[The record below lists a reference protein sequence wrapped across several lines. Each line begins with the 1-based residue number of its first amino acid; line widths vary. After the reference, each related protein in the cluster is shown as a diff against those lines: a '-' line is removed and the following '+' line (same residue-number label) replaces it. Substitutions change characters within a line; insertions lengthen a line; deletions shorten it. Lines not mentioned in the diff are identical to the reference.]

1 MGKSNGFHET
11 GPLPKIILTEN
22 PHASLICSSQVAVA
36 RTIPRPRAFEPD
48 ERQREAIEHVHGPL
62 LVIAGAGTGKT
73 TVLTK
78 RIANLVREG
87 HARADEIL
95 AVTYTKN
102 AAQEMRQR
110 VEEELRGTSLSGLRI
125 ATFHE
130 YCNDLLQENGRK
142 FDVVDDQDLWIY
154 LRRRLRELNL
164 KYFVRAASVSK
175 FLEDL
180 LKFMRHCHDEL
191 VTPEKYWEYVQRLER
206 GELPIPRVTR
216 SKQAE
221 NVSDE
226 EVLARCREVAS
237 VFAAVERMLKEDNLG
252 TFGHMITYAHDL
264 LQQDSESLQPRSRFI
279 LVDEFQD
286 VNFAQVKVLQRL
298 AGEESNVFAVGDPDQ
313 AIYRFRGASSAA
325 FVLFQ
330 RHFPSL
336 RLVKLEKNRRS
347 TSPILN
353 CAFALI
359 SKNPDVFDASSGS
372 TPYRRSV
379 LISAREE
386 DAARGGKQL
395 PRSPV
400 EAVVLAAKDFE
411 CTELVA
417 ALRDWQRKTRHKW
430 SDCGVLYRTHSH
442 RDQLAAELATQGI
455 PFSIENMDVMDMPE
469 ARDLFACLGAVVSDA
484 DAASLFRVA
493 ALRQFEIDP
502 EKLRSGIKALPRNAG
517 TSAIALVLS
526 QIEGGQRVLERLR
539 QTRDDIA
546 AANARG
552 RAAVDLVARNFSLER
567 DSRVLGAML
576 EFISAW
582 EKKPITKTGEIS
594 ELLDY
599 LEYFREAGG
608 VIPLASKDENA
619 VRLMT
624 AHAAK
629 GLEFAHVFILRAS
642 SPSFPSPYKEPL
654 LEFPRELHDPG
665 SIAQDDDK
673 ELCKQEERR
682 LFYVAMTRARDSLT
696 IYAKQGSGRDPSPP
710 GFLRDLLKDTSLLG
724 RWLVPG
730 QPRGLQTDMFAQA
743 ADPRGLTRTTEWL
756 NMPPASDLSAKLS
769 ASAVQTY
776 ETCPLQFKL
785 EREWKIP
792 GEVPAAMQYG
802 GVIHRVLLA
811 FYDSVRALRPM
822 TDEDVLQLFRDELA
836 AAAIQDHYQHDLYY
850 EQGVLQLQDFLTGF
864 RRAPAPKVLHTEEF
878 FDVKVGD
885 VKVVGRIDRI
895 DEAPGGGVV
904 ITDYKTGK
912 AQSQEDSD
920 ESLQLSIYALA
931 AREKWGYRPDYL
943 VLYNLEGN
951 TPVVTRRT
959 ESQLGAARSRVVQV
973 AEDIAAGKFD
983 PKPGFYCRFCA
994 YRNLCPATEKQLQ
1007 ERSPR

>member
-1 MGKSNGFHET
+1 M
-11 GPLPKIILTEN
+11 
-22 PHASLICSSQVAVA
+22 AVA
-36 RTIPRPRAFEPD
+36 KSISRARAFEPD
-48 ERQREAIEHVHGPL
+48 ECQRAAIEHVYGPL

-78 RIANLVREG
+78 RIANLIRQG
-87 HARADEIL
+87 HARPDDVL

-102 AAQEMRQR
+102 AAQEMRER
-110 VEEELRGTSLSGLRI
+110 VNEELRGTDLSGLRI

-130 YCNDLLQENGRK
+130 YCNDFLRANGRE
-142 FDVVDDQDLWIY
+142 FGVLDDQDLWIY

-164 KYFVRAASVSK
+164 SYFIRAASVSK

-191 VTPEKYWEYVQRLER
+191 VSPEKYQEYVQRLER

-216 SKQAE
+216 SKDAGA
-221 NVSDE
+221 VSDA
-226 EVLARCREVAS
+226 EVLGRCREIAS
-237 VFAAVERMLKEDNLG
+237 VFATVERMLREDKLG
-252 TFGHMITYAHDL
+252 TFGHMITLAHEL
-264 LQQDSESLQPRSRFI
+264 LQQGEGQLQSRRRFI

-298 AGEESNVFAVGDPDQ
+298 AGEERNVFAVGDPDQ

-330 RHFPSL
+330 RHFPGCE
-336 RLVKLEKNRRS
+336 LVKLSKNRRS

-353 CAFALI
+353 TAFALI
-359 SKNPDVFDASSGS
+359 SQNPNVFDAGPGS
-372 TPYRRSV
+372 TPYERSV

-386 DAARGGKQL
+386 EAAQEDKQL

-400 EAVVLAAKDFE
+400 EAVVLTAKDFE

-417 ALRDWQRKTRHKW
+417 TLRDWQRKTRRQW
-430 SDCGVLYRTHSH
+430 SDCAVLYRTHSH
-442 RDQLAAELATQGI
+442 RDQLAAELARQDI

-469 ARDLFACLGAVVSDA
+469 ARDLFACMGAVVSDA
-484 DAASLFRVA
+484 DGASLFRVA
-493 ALRQFEIDP
+493 ALPQFAIDP
-502 EKLRSGIKALPRNAG
+502 ERLRAGIKALPRESG
-517 TSAIALVLS
+517 GSAIALVLS
-526 QIEGGQRVLERLR
+526 QIEGGPAVLERLR
-539 QTRDDIA
+539 HTREALA
-546 AANARG
+546 ASGALC
-552 RAAVDLVARNFSLER
+552 RAAVDSIVRAFLLDGN
-567 DSRVLGAML
+567 SRALKAVL
-576 EFISAW
+576 EFVNEW
-582 EKKPITKTGEIS
+582 EEKAITKTGEIS

-608 VIPLASKDENA
+608 VIALASKEENA

-629 GLEFAHVFILRAS
+629 GLEFSHVFILRAS

-654 LEFPRELHDPG
+654 LEFPRELHDSG

-696 IYAKQGSGRDPSPP
+696 IYAKQGTGKDPSPP
-710 GFLRDLLKDTSLLG
+710 GFLRDLLKDSRLLG
-724 RWLVPG
+724 RWLVQA
-730 QPRGLQTDMFAQA
+730 QPRGFQTDMFAQA
-743 ADPRGLTRTTEWL
+743 AGLAGMTRASEWL
-756 NMPPASDLSAKLS
+756 NLPPASDLSAKLS

-811 FYDSVRALRPM
+811 FYNSVRARRTM
-822 TDEDVLQLFRDELA
+822 ADDEVMQLFCDELA
-836 AAAIQDHYQHDLYY
+836 GAGIQDHYQHDLYQA
-850 EQGVLQLQDFLTGF
+850 QGILQLKDFLAAF
-864 RRAPAPKVLHTEEF
+864 RRAPAPNVLHTEEY

-895 DEAPGGGVV
+895 DEAVGGGVV

-931 AREKWGYRPDYL
+931 AREKWGYRADHL

-951 TPVVTRRT
+951 SAVVTRRNDF
-959 ESQLGAARSRVVQV
+959 QLVQVKSRVAQV
-973 AEDIAAGKFD
+973 AENIAAGKFE

-994 YRNLCPATEKQLQ
+994 YRNLCPATEKRLQ
-1007 ERSPR
+1007 EPTPRKLQSS

>member
-1 MGKSNGFHET
+1 M
-11 GPLPKIILTEN
+11 
-22 PHASLICSSQVAVA
+22 AVA
-36 RTIPRPRAFEPD
+36 RTNSRPPTFEPD
-48 ERQREAIEHVHGPL
+48 ERQREAIEHVHGPM
-62 LVIAGAGTGKT
+62 LVVAGAGTGKT

-78 RIANLVREG
+78 RIANLVRKG
-87 HARADEIL
+87 HARPHEIL

-130 YCNDLLQENGRK
+130 YCNDLLRENGRQ

-164 KYFVRAASVSK
+164 KYFVRAASVGK

-191 VTPEKYWEYVQRLER
+191 VTPEKYQEYVQRLER

-216 SKQAE
+216 SKHADD
-221 NVSDE
+221 VSDE
-226 EVLARCREVAS
+226 EVLGRCREIAS
-237 VFAAVERMLKEDNLG
+237 VFTTAERMLREDNLG
-252 TFGHMITYAHDL
+252 TFGHMITHAYHL
-264 LQQDSESLQPRSRFI
+264 LQQDGDAVRARSRFI

-286 VNFAQVKVLQRL
+286 VNFAQVKVLERL
-298 AGEESNVFAVGDPDQ
+298 AGEERNVFAVGDPDQ

-330 RHFPSL
+330 RHFPGL
-336 RLVKLEKNRRS
+336 GLVKLEKNRRS
-347 TSPILN
+347 LSPILN

-359 SKNPDVFDASSGS
+359 SQNPDVFDAGPGFTADRS
-372 TPYRRSV
+372 TLYQRSV
-379 LISAREE
+379 LTSAREE
-386 DAARGGKQL
+386 DGEREGKQL
-395 PRSPV
+395 PRTPV
-400 EAVVLAAKDFE
+400 EAVVLSAKDFE
-411 CTELVA
+411 CTELVTV
-417 ALRDWQRKTRHKW
+417 LRDWQRRTRRPW
-430 SDCGVLYRTHSH
+430 SDCAVLYRTHSH
-442 RDQLAAELATQGI
+442 RDQLAAELASQGI

-484 DAASLFRVA
+484 DGASLFRVA
-493 ALRQFEIDP
+493 ALPLFAIDP
-502 EKLRSGIKALPRNAG
+502 EKLRAGIKALPRDAG

-526 QIEGGQRVLERLR
+526 GIEGGPVVLASLR
-539 QTRDDIA
+539 RTRDEIA

-552 RAAVDLVARNFSLER
+552 RAAVDLVVRNFSLDR
-567 DSRVLGAML
+567 SSRALNAVL
-576 EFISAW
+576 EFISGW

-608 VIPLASKDENA
+608 VIALASKDENA

-654 LEFPRELHDPG
+654 LEFPRELHDPA
-665 SIAQDDDK
+665 SVAQDDDR

-696 IYAKQGSGRDPSPP
+696 IYAKQGTGKDPSPP
-710 GFLRDLLKDTSLLG
+710 GFLRDLLKDSRLLG
-724 RWLVPG
+724 RWLVQG
-730 QPRGLQTDMFAQA
+730 QPRGFQTDMFAQA
-743 ADPRGLTRTTEWL
+743 SGAGGMTRTSEWL
-756 NMPPASDLSAKLS
+756 SLPPASDLSMKLS
-769 ASAVQTY
+769 ASAIQTY
-776 ETCPLQFKL
+776 ETCPLQFKV

-802 GVIHRVLLA
+802 GVIHRVLLE
-811 FYDSVRALRPM
+811 FYNSVRAQRQM
-822 TDEDVLQLFRDELA
+822 EDAEVLQRFRDELA
-836 AAAIQDHYQHDLYY
+836 RASIQDRYQHDLYY
-850 EQGVLQLQDFLTGF
+850 EQGVLQLQDFLAGF
-864 RRAPAPKVLHTEEF
+864 RRAPTPTVLHTEEYF
-878 FDVKVGD
+878 NVKVGE
-885 VKVVGRIDRI
+885 VTVAGRIDRI
-895 DEAPGGGVV
+895 DQSAGGRVV

-920 ESLQLSIYALA
+920 DSLQLSIYALA
-931 AREKWGYRPDYL
+931 AREKWGYHADRL

-951 TPVVTRRT
+951 SEVVTRRSDP
-959 ESQLGAARSRVVQV
+959 ELEAAKSRVREVSQNV
-973 AEDIAAGKFD
+973 AAGNFK

-1007 ERSPR
+1007 ERPQENKVATARQK

>member
-1 MGKSNGFHET
+1 M
-11 GPLPKIILTEN
+11 
-22 PHASLICSSQVAVA
+22 
-36 RTIPRPRAFEPD
+36 
-48 ERQREAIEHVHGPL
+48 

-78 RIANLVREG
+78 RIARLVHEG
-87 HARADEIL
+87 HARPNEVL

-110 VEEELRGTSLSGLRI
+110 VQEELRGTNLSGLRI

-130 YCNDLLQENGRK
+130 YCNDVLRENGRQ
-142 FDVVDDQDLWIY
+142 FNVLDDQDLWIY

-164 KYFVRAASVSK
+164 NYFVRAARVSK
-175 FLEDL
+175 FLDDL
-180 LKFMRHCHDEL
+180 FGFMRHCHDEL
-191 VTPEKYWEYVQRLER
+191 VSPEQYQEYVQRLER

-216 SKQAE
+216 SKDADAL
-221 NVSDE
+221 SDE
-226 EVLARCREVAS
+226 EVLGRCREIAS
-237 VFAAVERMLKEDNLG
+237 VFATVERMLREDNLG
-252 TFGHMITYAHDL
+252 TFGHMITRAHQL
-264 LQQDSESLQPRSRFI
+264 LQEDDEPLQSRSRFI

-298 AGEESNVFAVGDPDQ
+298 AGKERNVFAVGDPDQ

-330 RHFPSL
+330 RHFPGLS
-336 RLVKLEKNRRS
+336 LVKLEKNRRS

-359 SKNPDVFDASSGS
+359 SKNPNVFDAGRGS
-372 TPYRRSV
+372 LAYPYQRSV

-386 DAARGGKQL
+386 EAAREGTQL
-395 PRSPV
+395 RRVPV
-400 EAVVLAAKDFE
+400 EAVVLTVKDAE
-411 CTELVA
+411 STELVT
-417 ALRDWQRKTRHKW
+417 ALRDWQRKTRRQW
-430 SDCGVLYRTHSH
+430 SDCAVLYRTHSH
-442 RDQLAAELATQGI
+442 RDQLAAELARQGI

-469 ARDLFACLGAVVSDA
+469 ARDLFACLGAVVSEA
-484 DAASLFRVA
+484 DGASLFRVA
-493 ALRQFEIDP
+493 ALPQFVIDP
-502 EKLRSGIKALPRNAG
+502 EKLRAGIKALPRHAG
-517 TSAIALVLS
+517 TSAITLVLS
-526 QIEGGQRVLERLR
+526 QIEGGSAVLEGLR
-539 QTRDDIA
+539 QTRDEIA
-546 AANARG
+546 ATGARG
-552 RAAVDLVARNFSLER
+552 HAAMDIIVRNFPLDR
-567 DSRVLGAML
+567 TSRALRAVL
-576 EFISAW
+576 EFVSGW
-582 EKKPITKTGEIS
+582 EQKAITKTGEIS

-608 VIPLASKDENA
+608 VIPLASKDDNA

-629 GLEFAHVFILRAS
+629 GLEFAHIFILRAS

-654 LEFPRELHDPG
+654 LEFPRDLHDPG
-665 SIAQDDDK
+665 SIAPDDDK

-710 GFLRDLLKDTSLLG
+710 GFLRDLLKDSSLLG

-730 QPRGLQTDMFAQA
+730 QPRGFQTDMFAEA
-743 ADPRGLTRTTEWL
+743 RGPAGMTRTSEWL
-756 NMPPASDLSAKLS
+756 SLPPASDLSAKLS

-811 FYDSVRALRPM
+811 FYNSVRALRPM
-822 TDEDVLQLFRDELA
+822 TDEAVLQFFRDELA
-836 AAAIQDHYQHDLYY
+836 AAGIQDHYQHDLYQA
-850 EQGVLQLQDFLTGF
+850 QGILQLHDFLTTF
-864 RRAPAPKVLHTEEF
+864 RGAPQPKVLHTEEF

-885 VKVVGRIDRI
+885 IKVVGRIDRI
-895 DEAPGGGVV
+895 DQVAGGDVV

-931 AREKWGYRPDYL
+931 AREKWGYRAHHL

-951 TPVVTRRT
+951 TPVVTHRNDF
-959 ESQLGAARSRVVQV
+959 QLGEAGRRVTQV
-973 AEDIAAGKFD
+973 AENIAAGKFD

-994 YRNLCPATEKQLQ
+994 YRNLCPATEKRLQ
-1007 ERSPR
+1007 EPSPESKVAAPRKR

>member
-1 MGKSNGFHET
+1 M
-11 GPLPKIILTEN
+11 
-22 PHASLICSSQVAVA
+22 
-36 RTIPRPRAFEPD
+36 
-48 ERQREAIEHVHGPL
+48 

-78 RIANLVREG
+78 RIARLVREG
-87 HARADEIL
+87 HARPDEVL

-110 VEEELRGTSLSGLRI
+110 VEEELRGTNLSGLRI

-130 YCNDLLQENGRK
+130 YCNDLLRENGRQ

-191 VTPEKYWEYVQRLER
+191 VSPENYQEYVRRLER

-216 SKQAE
+216 SKHADD
-221 NVSDE
+221 VSDE
-226 EVLARCREVAS
+226 EVLGRCREIAS
-237 VFAAVERMLKEDNLG
+237 VFTTAERMLREDNLG
-252 TFGHMITYAHDL
+252 TFGHMITHAYDL
-264 LQQDSESLQPRSRFI
+264 LQLDGEQIRSRSRFI

-298 AGEESNVFAVGDPDQ
+298 AGEERNVFAVGDPDQ

-336 RLVKLEKNRRS
+336 SFVKLEKNRRS
-347 TSPILN
+347 MSPILN

-359 SKNPDVFDASSGS
+359 SKNPTVFDAGPGS
-372 TPYRRSV
+372 TAYQRSV

-386 DAARGGKQL
+386 GAAREGAQL
-395 PRSPV
+395 PRVPV
-400 EAVVLAAKDFE
+400 QAVVLTAKDFE
-411 CTELVA
+411 CTELVT
-417 ALRDWQRKTRHKW
+417 ALRDRQRKTRRPW
-430 SDCGVLYRTHSH
+430 SDCAVLYRTHSH
-442 RDQLAAELATQGI
+442 RDQLAAELASQGI

-484 DAASLFRVA
+484 DGASLFRVA
-493 ALRQFEIDP
+493 ALPQFALDPEKIDPEKIDP
-502 EKLRSGIKALPRNAG
+502 EKLRAGIKALPRDAG
-517 TSAIALVLS
+517 TSAIALVLA
-526 QIEGGQRVLERLR
+526 QIEGGPAVLERLR
-539 QTRDDIA
+539 QARDEIA

-552 RAAVDLVARNFSLER
+552 RAAVDVIVRKFSLDR
-567 DSRVLGAML
+567 TSRALNAVL
-576 EFISAW
+576 EFVSGW
-582 EKKPITKTGEIS
+582 EQKAITKTGEIS

-608 VIPLASKDENA
+608 VIPLASKDDNA

-696 IYAKQGSGRDPSPP
+696 IYAKQGAGKDPSPP
-710 GFLRDLLKDTSLLG
+710 GFLRDLLKDSSLLG

-730 QPRGLQTDMFAQA
+730 QPRGFQTDMFAEA
-743 ADPRGLTRTTEWL
+743 AGPAGMTRTSEWL

-811 FYDSVRALRPM
+811 FYNSVRALRPL
-822 TDEDVLQLFRDELA
+822 TDEAVLQFFRDELA
-836 AAAIQDHYQHDLYY
+836 AASIQDRYQHDLYY
-850 EQGVLQLQDFLTGF
+850 EQGVLQLQDFLAGF
-864 RRAPAPKVLHTEEF
+864 RCAPVPKVLHTEEF

-895 DEAPGGGVV
+895 DEVAGGVV

-931 AREKWGYRPDYL
+931 AREKWGYRADHL

-951 TPVVTRRT
+951 SPVVTRRNDF
-959 ESQLGAARSRVVQV
+959 QLNEARSRVMQV
-973 AEDIAAGKFD
+973 AENIAAGRFD

-994 YRNLCPATEKQLQ
+994 YRNLCPATEKRLQ
-1007 ERSPR
+1007 EPPLQNRTATTKRGITSG

>member
-1 MGKSNGFHET
+1 MLRK
-11 GPLPKIILTEN
+11 
-22 PHASLICSSQVAVA
+22 VAVVKPIS
-36 RTIPRPRAFEPD
+36 RQRAFEPD
-48 ERQREAIEHVHGPL
+48 ERQREAIEHVHGSM

-78 RIANLVREG
+78 RIARLVREG
-87 HARADEIL
+87 HARPDEVL

-110 VEEELRGTSLSGLRI
+110 VEEELRGTNLSGLRI

-130 YCNDLLQENGRK
+130 YCNDLLRENGRQ

-191 VTPEKYWEYVQRLER
+191 VSPENYQEYVRRLER

-216 SKQAE
+216 SKHADD
-221 NVSDE
+221 VSDE
-226 EVLARCREVAS
+226 EVLGRCREIAS
-237 VFAAVERMLKEDNLG
+237 VFTTAERMLREDNLG
-252 TFGHMITYAHDL
+252 TFGHMITHAYDL
-264 LQQDSESLQPRSRFI
+264 LQLDGEQIRSRSRFI

-298 AGEESNVFAVGDPDQ
+298 AGEERNVFAVGDPDQ

-330 RHFPSL
+330 RD
-336 RLVKLEKNRRS
+336 R
-347 TSPILN
+347 
-353 CAFALI
+353 
-359 SKNPDVFDASSGS
+359 
-372 TPYRRSV
+372 
-379 LISAREE
+379 
-386 DAARGGKQL
+386 
-395 PRSPV
+395 
-400 EAVVLAAKDFE
+400 
-411 CTELVA
+411 
-417 ALRDWQRKTRHKW
+417 QRKTRRPW
-430 SDCGVLYRTHSH
+430 SDCAVLYRTHSH
-442 RDQLAAELATQGI
+442 RDQLAAELASQGI

-484 DAASLFRVA
+484 DGASLFRVA
-493 ALRQFEIDP
+493 ALPQFALDPEKIDPEKIDP
-502 EKLRSGIKALPRNAG
+502 EKLRAGIKALPRDAG

-526 QIEGGQRVLERLR
+526 QIEGGPAVLERLR
-539 QTRDDIA
+539 QARDEIA

-552 RAAVDLVARNFSLER
+552 RAAVDVIVRKFSLDR
-567 DSRVLGAML
+567 TSRALNAVL
-576 EFISAW
+576 EFVSGW
-582 EKKPITKTGEIS
+582 EQKAITKTGEIS

-608 VIPLASKDENA
+608 VIPLASKDDNA

-629 GLEFAHVFILRAS
+629 GLEFVHVFILRAS

-696 IYAKQGSGRDPSPP
+696 IYAKQGAGKDPSPP
-710 GFLRDLLKDTSLLG
+710 GFLRDLLKDSSLLG

-730 QPRGLQTDMFAQA
+730 QPRGFQTDMFAEA
-743 ADPRGLTRTTEWL
+743 AGPAGMTRTSEWL

-811 FYDSVRALRPM
+811 FYNSVRALRPL
-822 TDEDVLQLFRDELA
+822 TDEAVLQFFRDELA
-836 AAAIQDHYQHDLYY
+836 AASIQDRYQHDLYY
-850 EQGVLQLQDFLTGF
+850 EQGVLQLQDFLAGF
-864 RRAPAPKVLHTEEF
+864 RAAPVPKVLHTEEF

-895 DEAPGGGVV
+895 DEVAGGVV

-931 AREKWGYRPDYL
+931 AREKWGYRADHL

-951 TPVVTRRT
+951 SPVVTRRNDF
-959 ESQLGAARSRVVQV
+959 QLNEARSRVMQV
-973 AEDIAAGKFD
+973 AENIAAGRFD

-994 YRNLCPATEKQLQ
+994 YRNLCPATEKRLQ
-1007 ERSPR
+1007 EPPLQNRTATTKRGITSG

>member
-1 MGKSNGFHET
+1 MV
-11 GPLPKIILTEN
+11 
-22 PHASLICSSQVAVA
+22 VAKP
-36 RTIPRPRAFEPD
+36 ISRPRASEPRTFEPD
-48 ERQREAIEHVHGPL
+48 EHQREAIEHIHGPM

-78 RIANLVREG
+78 RIARLVREG
-87 HARADEIL
+87 HARADEVL

-110 VEEELRGTSLSGLRI
+110 VEEELRGTDLSGLRI

-130 YCNDLLQENGRK
+130 YCNDLLRENGRQ
-142 FDVVDDQDLWIY
+142 FEVVDDQDLWIY

-191 VTPEKYWEYVQRLER
+191 VSPEKYQEYVQRLEG

-216 SKQAE
+216 SKHADE
-221 NVSDE
+221 VSDE
-226 EVLARCREVAS
+226 EVLGRCREIAS
-237 VFAAVERMLKEDNLG
+237 VFTTAERMLREDNLG
-252 TFGHMITYAHDL
+252 TFGHMITHAYHL
-264 LQQDSESLQPRSRFI
+264 LQQDSEPLRPRSRFI

-286 VNFAQVKVLQRL
+286 VNFAQVKVLERL
-298 AGEESNVFAVGDPDQ
+298 AGEERNVFAVGDPDQ

-330 RHFPSL
+330 RHFPGLS
-336 RLVKLEKNRRS
+336 LVKLEKNRRS
-347 TSPILN
+347 LSPILRS
-353 CAFALI
+353 AFALI
-359 SKNPDVFDASSGS
+359 SKNPSVFDAGAGS
-372 TPYRRSV
+372 TAYRPSANHSTAYQRSV

-386 DAARGGKQL
+386 DAAREGKQL
-395 PRSPV
+395 PRVPV
-400 EAVVLAAKDFE
+400 EAVVLTEKDFE
-411 CTELVA
+411 STELVT
-417 ALRDWQRKTRHKW
+417 ALRDWQRKSRRQW
-430 SDCGVLYRTHSH
+430 SDCAVLYRTHSH
-442 RDQLAAELATQGI
+442 RDQLAAELASQGI

-484 DAASLFRVA
+484 DGASLFRVA
-493 ALRQFEIDP
+493 ALPQFAIDP
-502 EKLRSGIKALPRNAG
+502 EKLRAGIKAVPRDAG
-517 TSAIALVLS
+517 TAAIALVLS
-526 QIEGGQRVLERLR
+526 QIEGGLAVLELLR
-539 QTRDDIA
+539 QTRDEMT

-552 RAAVDLVARNFSLER
+552 LAAVGVVVRKFSLDR
-567 DSRVLGAML
+567 TSRPLTAVL

-599 LEYFREAGG
+599 LEYYREAGG

-696 IYAKQGSGRDPSPP
+696 IYAKQGSGKDPSPP
-710 GFLRDLLKDTSLLG
+710 GFLRDLLKDSSLLG

-730 QPRGLQTDMFAQA
+730 QPRGFQTDMFAQSTGPA
-743 ADPRGLTRTTEWL
+743 GMTRASQWL
-756 NMPPASDLSAKLS
+756 NLPPASDLSAKLS

-811 FYDSVRALRPM
+811 FYNSVRDQRPM
-822 TDEDVLQLFRDELA
+822 TDEAVLQFFRDELA
-836 AAAIQDHYQHDLYY
+836 GAGIQDHYQHDLYC
-850 EQGVLQLQDFLTGF
+850 EQGMLQLQDFLTGF
-864 RRAPAPKVLHTEEF
+864 RRARAPKVLHTEEF
-878 FDVKVGD
+878 FDVMVGE

-895 DEAPGGGVV
+895 DEVAGGGVV

-931 AREKWGYRPDYL
+931 AREKWGYRADHL

-951 TPVVTRRT
+951 SPVVTRRT
-959 ESQLGAARSRVVQV
+959 DFQLNEARSRVAEV
-973 AEDIAAGKFD
+973 AGNIAAGIFD

-994 YRNLCPATEKQLQ
+994 YRNLCPATEKRLQ
-1007 ERSPR
+1007 ELPQKNKAATAKR

>member
-1 MGKSNGFHET
+1 MNVSARQSNT
-11 GPLPKIILTEN
+11 STAP
-22 PHASLICSSQVAVA
+22 SWSSPAQA
-36 RTIPRPRAFEPD
+36 RARPPFSPGVSPTWSA
-48 ERQREAIEHVHGPL
+48 
-62 LVIAGAGTGKT
+62 K
-73 TVLTK
+73 
-78 RIANLVREG
+78 G
-87 HARADEIL
+87 HAHPEEIL

-102 AAQEMRQR
+102 AAQEMRER
-110 VEEELRGTSLSGLRI
+110 VEDELRGTNLSGLRI

-130 YCNDLLQENGRK
+130 FCNELLRENGRQ
-142 FDVVDDQDLWIY
+142 FEVVDDQDLWIY

-191 VTPEKYWEYVQRLER
+191 VSPERYWEYVKRLER

-216 SKQAE
+216 SKHAD

-226 EVLARCREVAS
+226 EVLARCREVAG
-237 VFAAVERMLKEDNLG
+237 VFTTVERMLKEDNLG
-252 TFGHMITYAHDL
+252 TFGHMITHAYHL
-264 LQQDSESLQPRSRFI
+264 LQQDGGPLQSRSRFI

-298 AGEESNVFAVGDPDQ
+298 AGEERNVFAVGDPDQ

-330 RHFPSL
+330 RHFPGPK
-336 RLVKLEKNRRS
+336 LVKLEKNRRS

-359 SKNPDVFDASSGS
+359 SKNPNVFDAGPGA
-372 TPYRRSV
+372 TAYQRSV

-386 DAARGGKQL
+386 DAAREGKQL
-395 PRSPV
+395 PRTPV

-417 ALRDWQRKTRHKW
+417 ALREWQRKTRRQW
-430 SDCGVLYRTHSH
+430 SDCAVLYRTHSH

-455 PFSIENMDVMDMPE
+455 SFSIENMDVMDMPE

-484 DAASLFRVA
+484 DGASLFRVA

-502 EKLRSGIKALPRNAG
+502 ERLRAGIKALPRDAES
-517 TSAIALVLS
+517 SAIALVLS
-526 QIEGGQRVLERLR
+526 QIEGGRAVLEHLR
-539 QTRDDIA
+539 QTRDEIA

-552 RAAVDLVARNFSLER
+552 RAAVDIVVRNFSLER
-567 DSRVLGAML
+567 NSRVLSAVL
-576 EFISAW
+576 EFINGW

-608 VIPLASKDENA
+608 GIPLASNDENA

-629 GLEFAHVFILRAS
+629 GLEFVHVFILRAS

-673 ELCKQEERR
+673 ELCRQEERR

-696 IYAKQGSGRDPSPP
+696 IYAKQGSGKDPSPP
-710 GFLRDLLKDTSLLG
+710 GFLRDLLKDPTLLG

-743 ADPRGLTRTTEWL
+743 ADPAGLTLTSEWL
-756 NMPPASDLSAKLS
+756 NMPPVSDLSTRLS
-769 ASAVQTY
+769 ASAIQTY

-822 TDEDVLQLFRDELA
+822 ADEDVLQFFRDQPGCREHPGSLPA
-836 AAAIQDHYQHDLYY
+836 RPLPRAGHPAVAGFPEWIPACPRA
-850 EQGVLQLQDFLTGF
+850 QGPSYRRVL
-864 RRAPAPKVLHTEEF
+864 
-878 FDVKVGD
+878 
-885 VKVVGRIDRI
+885 
-895 DEAPGGGVV
+895 
-904 ITDYKTGK
+904 
-912 AQSQEDSD
+912 
-920 ESLQLSIYALA
+920 
-931 AREKWGYRPDYL
+931 
-943 VLYNLEGN
+943 
-951 TPVVTRRT
+951 
-959 ESQLGAARSRVVQV
+959 
-973 AEDIAAGKFD
+973 
-983 PKPGFYCRFCA
+983 
-994 YRNLCPATEKQLQ
+994 
-1007 ERSPR
+1007 